1 MRDLRV
7 DGFDRH
13 DCGVV
18 DVLFFGA
25 GKVFLLLEK
34 YVNVFVRVPD

>member
-1 MRDLRV
+1 MEGPSGGVTWLKRGLRGHSRV

-18 DVLFFGA
+18 CEFGY
-25 GKVFLLLEK
+25 L
-34 YVNVFVRVPD
+34 